1 MEQVDLRKLDIAIAY
16 VRRMSEGKHPVTNR
30 PVQDDHILD
39 DPNVIR
45 CMQFI
50 GDVLEQ
56 VRVNKG
62 IIAGRVPRSQR
73 DPFPFQVLENFKYEK
88 DKPVSLLMRQI
99 VELTGNRSTQS
110 PGVKAV
116 TNYLKAAGY
125 LCEEVNPE
133 NNRKKTCITERGR
146 AFGLYENHKISGRGE
161 EYDVIMYGR
170 HAQEFI
176 VNNLERIVNGES

>member
-1 MEQVDLRKLDIAIAY
+1 M
-16 VRRMSEGKHPVTNR
+16 
-30 PVQDDHILD
+30 
-39 DPNVIR
+39 
-45 CMQFI
+45 
-50 GDVLEQ
+50 
-56 VRVNKG
+56 
-62 IIAGRVPRSQR
+62 
-73 DPFPFQVLENFKYEK
+73 
-88 DKPVSLLMRQI
+88 SLLMRQI